1 MELKNY
7 LFLRRLSVT
16 EAAKELD
23 VSREWLSQI
32 MHKKKIAGRVLAQ
45 RIEEWSEGAVK
56 PGDLWKV

>member
-1 MELKNY
+1 M
-7 LFLRRLSVT
+7 T